1 MSKEKKFKIVVLSDS
16 MSWINP
22 AVELLISHFKE
33 SDHEVI
39 WEHSFTDIAMAD
51 FCFCLS
57 FSQLVPSLIRQRF
70 RHTLVVHESDLPAG
84 KGWSPLTWQ
93 ILEGKNRIPVTLI
106 EAADAVD
113 SGPIYAKRWIN
124 FKGDELVAEL
134 RDCQARVTLELCS
147 WFVDNY
153 PKSVS
158 EPQEQQGQE
167 TYYPRRWPKNS
178 ELDPNKTIAEQFN
191 LLRVVDNDRY
201 PAWFEYLGNRYEIRI
216 SKENVS

>member
-1 MSKEKKFKIVVLSDS
+1 

-22 AVELLISHFKE
+22 TIELLISHWKA
-33 SDHEVI
+33 SDHEVL
-39 WEHSFTDIAMAD
+39 WAHNLEDITIAD

-57 FSQLVPSLIRQRF
+57 FSQLLPSKVRQQF
-70 RHTLVVHESDLPAG
+70 RHTLVVHESELPAG

-93 ILEGKNRIPVTLI
+93 ILEGKNDIPVTLL

-113 SGPIYAKRWIN
+113 SGTIYAKRWIN
-124 FKGDELVAEL
+124 LKGHELINEL
-134 RDCQARVTLELCS
+134 RDCQARLTLELCC

-153 PKSVS
+153 PDSLS
-158 EPQEQQGQE
+158 NAIEQQGQE
-167 TYYPRRWPKNS
+167 TYYPRRWPKDS

-216 SKENVS
+216 SKEKFS